1 MDINDRIIDISD
13 TILVTGANG
22 FIGSRVVKALLD
34 YGFVNLKCCVRPS
47 SNPAA
52 LEKIISPYKT
62 SNVQICRANLSS
74 QVDCEKLTEGVQIVY
89 HLAAA
94 MRDRNFESSYMNNV
108 ITTENLLNGVAKN
121 RTIRRF
127 VNVSSL
133 RVYSNMKLRSG
144 ALLDETCAVESDLF
158 DRGDA
163 YCSAKVRQD
172 DLVSRFCTI
181 NKLSYVIVRPGI
193 VYGPG
198 SREIHRMIGRRIRI
212 GTFELFLHLGGANK
226 LPLSYVDNCADAIVL
241 AGISK
246 SADREVFNVVDDNL
260 PASSCFLKL
269 YKQNVRRFSSLYIP
283 YQLIYAVCCLV
294 EKYYRLFNGESPPRL
309 NRRMCAAAWKGNEY
323 SNGKLK
329 KLLGWEPKV
338 SFDEALNRYFEYQ
351 KADSM

>member
-1 MDINDRIIDISD
+1 VDQNDRIIDFSD
-13 TILVTGANG
+13 MILVTGANG
-22 FIGSRVVKALLD
+22 FIGPRVVKTLLD

-47 SNPAA
+47 SNLAA
-52 LEKIISPYKT
+52 LKKVISSYKT
-62 SNVQICRANLSS
+62 SNVQICRGNLSS

-94 MRDRNFESSYMNNV
+94 MRDTNFESSYMNNV
-108 ITTENLLNGVAKN
+108 VTTENLLNGVAKN
-121 RTIRRF
+121 GTIRRF
-127 VNVSSL
+127 VDVSSL

-144 ALLDETCAVESDLF
+144 ALLDETCRVESDLF

-163 YCSAKVRQD
+163 YCSAKVKQD
-172 DLVSRFCTI
+172 DLVTRFCTI

-198 SREIHRMIGRRIRI
+198 NREIHRMVGRRIRI

-260 PASSCFLKL
+260 PTSTYFLKL
-269 YKQNVRRFSSLYIP
+269 YKQNVRRFSSIYLP
-283 YQLIYAVCCLV
+283 YPIIYAVCYFG
-294 EKYYRLFNGESPPRL
+294 EKYYKLFEKKSPPTL
-309 NRRMCAAAWKGNEY
+309 NRRKCAAAWKGNDY
-323 SNGKLK
+323 SNAKLK

-338 SFDEALNRYFEYQ
+338 SFDEALKRYFDYQ
-351 KADSM
+351 TADSI